1 MLVFWVLD
9 LRNVMHG
16 FFLLDLNDCWG
27 NSVSELS
34 ALWSSSDIGGHWSAL
49 WITSEITKP
58 KNYVEMLWNLTYYEP
73 ESLLRGN
80 VAGEWYAWRCECFLV
95 PSAVWYCLRFW
106 ALRVGSRWSL
116 YDFCECLICERTY
129 IMPCLLFTEIEWL
142 LRSLVY
148 ELAAIWACSDMGGHH
163 SQLYIR
169 RKTTKARKCCEFD
182 LFWAGRVAQA

>member
-1 MLVFWVLD
+1 MFVFWVLD
-9 LRNVMHG
+9 LRNVIHG

-34 ALWSSSDIGGHWSAL
+34 AMWSSSDMGGHWSAL
-49 WITSEITKP
+49 CITSEITKP
-58 KNYVEMLWNLTYYEP
+58 KNYVEMLWNLTYFEP

-106 ALRVGSRWSL
+106 AFCVGSRWSM
-116 YDFCECLICERTY
+116 YDFLWVLNLRKNIHHAMPPFYWNWMIVEE
-129 IMPCLLFTEIEWL
+129 PCL
-142 LRSLVY
+142 
-148 ELAAIWACSDMGGHH
+148 WACCNVGFFGHGGHQ

-169 RKTTKARKCCEFD
+169 SKNYKT
-182 LFWAGRVAQA
+182 